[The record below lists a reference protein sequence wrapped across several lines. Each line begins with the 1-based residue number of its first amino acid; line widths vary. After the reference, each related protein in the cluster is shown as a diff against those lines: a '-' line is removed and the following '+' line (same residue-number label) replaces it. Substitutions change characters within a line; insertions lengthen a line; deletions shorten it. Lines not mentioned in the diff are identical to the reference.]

1 MKLIVVYNAKSGSAL
16 SVHDLRVLFRKASID
31 VEKYI
36 DITQNSAGGSL
47 KQYAKNGRKIAAI
60 GGDGTIASVAGYVVN
75 TPGILA
81 PLPGGTLN
89 HFTKD
94 LGVDQDLSTAIQ
106 KLRSSKV
113 TRVDTAKVNDV
124 LFLNN
129 SSIGIYPSSLRVRKQ
144 TEDTFGKWPAAVM
157 GIVRALLRFQVY
169 TVTLNGK
176 QYKTP
181 FLFVGNNEYTIENSL
196 ERTSLHEGMLAIYIV
211 ASTKRITLIKL
222 LFGAL
227 AGRLENHTEFVSFQ
241 SKSVTI
247 QTKRATKLSV
257 SADGEIYSLKTPL
270 SYKSQPKSLKII
282 GSS

>member
-36 DITQNSAGGSL
+36 DITQNSAGKSL
-47 KQYAKNGRKIAAI
+47 KRYAKNGRKIAVI

-94 LGVDQDLSTAIQ
+94 LGINQDLSTAIQ

-129 SSIGIYPSSLRVRKQ
+129 SSIGIYPSSLRARKR

-157 GIVRALLRFQVY
+157 GIVRALLRFRLY

-181 FLFVGNNEYTIENSL
+181 FLFVGNNEYVIENSL
-196 ERTSLHEGMLAIYIV
+196 ERRSLHEGMLSIYIV
-211 ASTKRITLIKL
+211 TSTKRITLIKL
-222 LFGAL
+222 LFAAF
-227 AGRLENHTEFVSFQ
+227 AGNLEDHTEFVSFQ

-247 QTKRATKLSV
+247 QTKRAIKLSV